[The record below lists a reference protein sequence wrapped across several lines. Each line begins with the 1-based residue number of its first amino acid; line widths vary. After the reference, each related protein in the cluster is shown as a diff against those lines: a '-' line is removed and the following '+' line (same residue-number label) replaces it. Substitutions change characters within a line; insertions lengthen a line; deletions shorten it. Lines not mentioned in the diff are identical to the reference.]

1 MDLILMKDVE
11 NLGKMGDEVSVA
23 KGYARNF
30 LIPRGLAVLATDG
43 HRKMVQD
50 QMRLET
56 KRDELRKTSAE
67 ELAGKLGELS
77 CTISVQAGEEDK
89 LFGSVGPRDIAA
101 ALTTDEMEI
110 DHKQVVLDEPI
121 KQLGVYNVAVK
132 LHAEVDVPAKV
143 WVVRE

>member
-1 MDLILMKDVE
+1 MDLILMQDVE
-11 NLGKMGDEVSVA
+11 NLGNMGDEVSVSP
-23 KGYARNF
+23 GYARNY

-50 QMRLET
+50 HMRLAT

-89 LFGSVGPRDIAA
+89 LFGSVTARDIAA
-101 ALTTDEMEI
+101 ALSSADLEV
-110 DHKQVVLDEPI
+110 DHKQIVLDEPI
-121 KQLGVYNVAVK
+121 KQLGVYSVAVK